1 MDYKDICTK
10 TIDIVKDTG
19 GFIRNEARKFSMD
32 KVEVKGLHNFVSYVD
47 KTAEERLVEQLHK
60 LKPDA
65 GFIAEEGTSESNGEL
80 FQWVIDP
87 LDGTTNFI
95 HGLPAYS
102 ISVALMEGNKTRLGV
117 VYEINLDECFY
128 SWGENLSWLNGK
140 QISVS
145 KAPTLK
151 DSLIATGFPY
161 YDFHKMRAYL
171 DSLEYL
177 MQNTHG
183 ARRIGTAAVD
193 LAYVACGRFEAF
205 YEYSLKPWDVA
216 AGAFIVQQAGGI
228 VTDFKGGDNY
238 LFGSELIASNALVYN
253 EFFNVV
259 KRYLSNE

>member
-1 MDYKDICTK
+1 MNTEHICLK
-10 TIDIVKDTG
+10 VIEVVKDTG
-19 GFIRNEARKFSMD
+19 AFIRTEAKQFSTSRI
-32 KVEVKGLHNFVSYVD
+32 EVKGLHNFVSYVD
-47 KTAEERLVEQLHK
+47 KNAEEMLVSRLHQILPE
-60 LKPDA
+60 A
-65 GFIAEEGTSESNGEL
+65 GFIAEEGTATSAGEQ

-102 ISVALMEGNKTRLGV
+102 ISVALMDGKDTLLGV

-128 SWGENLSWLNGK
+128 SWGENKSWLNGK
-140 QISVS
+140 EIRVS
-145 KAPTLK
+145 NAAFLK

-171 DSLEYL
+171 NSLEHL

-183 ARRIGTAAVD
+183 ARRIGSAAVD

-216 AGAFIVQQAGGI
+216 AGAFLVEQAGGK
-228 VTDFKGGDNY
+228 VCDFKGGNNY
-238 LFGSELIASNALVYN
+238 IFGSELVATNDLIFN
-253 EFFNVV
+253 EFLEVV
-259 KRYLSNE
+259 KRFLL